1 MVLVG
6 LRGFWVVSF
15 FCGVGCFFFVSVV
28 LVNLGGQR
36 RGGGWEDFG
45 WV

>member
-1 MVLVG
+1 MVFVG
-6 LRGFWVVSF
+6 LRGFWVVRFFFGGVGFSF
-15 FCGVGCFFFVSVV
+15 FPVV

-45 WV
+45 RI